1 MNAIAAVAG
10 RDLRATFSTPFG
22 FGLVSGYLAL
32 SGVLLVIALRA
43 GEARLDGWFAPLF
56 VITALLCA
64 LLTMRS
70 FAEEERMG
78 SLELLLA
85 APIRPLQVVLGK
97 LLGALGV
104 LFVIVVATLSA
115 PIVVAVLGNPDF
127 GPVVT
132 GYLGL
137 ALLCVAAASLGLVA
151 SAASSSQLAAAAVS
165 SGALL
170 GLWFGSSV
178 ANALPGVLGGLLG
191 YLSPSTHV
199 SGFLRGTIAVTDVV
213 YFASFASVA
222 VAMATVVVRA
232 RR

>member
-1 MNAIAAVAG
+1 MRTVAAVAG

-22 FGLVSGYLAL
+22 FGLASGYLVLA
-32 SGVLLVIALRA
+32 GVLLVIALRA

-56 VITALLCA
+56 VVTALLCA

-70 FAEEERMG
+70 FAEEERSG

-85 APIRPLQVVLGK
+85 APVRPLQIVLGK

-104 LFVIVVATLSA
+104 LLVVVAATLSA
-115 PIVVAVLGNPDF
+115 PIVVAVLGEPDL
-127 GPVVT
+127 GPILT

-151 SAASSSQLAAAAVS
+151 SAASSSQLAAASAS

-170 GLWFGSSV
+170 GSWFAASV
-178 ANALPGVLGGLLG
+178 ASALPGPLGSLLG
-191 YLSPSTHV
+191 YLSPSRHV
-199 SGFLRGTIAVTDVV
+199 SGFLRGTIAVSDVV
-213 YFASFASVA
+213 YFTSFALAA
-222 VAMATVVVRA
+222 VAIATVVLRA